1 MPALASRRVVQL
13 VFGAA
18 LVWWIALGLMAA
30 LTSNPPV
37 LNVSQI
43 LEARLIIEARAVDTA
58 DSVEVVRVYAA
69 DRLEPPS
76 ERIVVSNLKEVIAT
90 LKANDSCLMPLSPD
104 GDGGWVV
111 PGWRF
116 VDKGRK
122 KSIPIIYPANDVTRA
137 RLKQILERAQRQ
149 ILDRPI
155 ELDRQ
160 FVQVSNR

>member
-1 MPALASRRVVQL
+1 MSAPARRRVIV
-13 VFGAA
+13 VVVAA
-18 LVWWIALGLMAA
+18 SAWWISLGLMAA
-30 LTSNPPV
+30 LTSDPAV
-37 LNVSQI
+37 LNVTQV
-43 LEARLIIEARAVDTA
+43 LEARLVIEARKLDA
-58 DSVEVVRVYAA
+58 DNQVQVVRVYAS
-69 DRLEPPS
+69 DRLDPPP
-76 ERIVVSNLKEVIAT
+76 ETITVSNLTDVVDT
-90 LKANDSCLMPLSPD
+90 LEANRSCLMPLSPD

-116 VDKGRK
+116 VDKDRK